1 MDGSQYL
8 GFVYGQRQ
16 GVKRFSTRPGG
27 FRAATGSFRG
37 TQMLT
42 KSEKFGTVLTVGPR
56 LQKLLDE
63 GLGLTLLWSE
73 DYPDQEEATPDGR
86 GEFQHT
92 REWIETASLEKV
104 FDLWCRGHNLIGF
117 SYLLLDSTKKFR
129 EIIKDRT

>member
-1 MDGSQYL
+1 
-8 GFVYGQRQ
+8 
-16 GVKRFSTRPGG
+16 
-27 FRAATGSFRG
+27 
-37 TQMLT
+37 MLT

-73 DYPDQEEATPDGR
+73 DYPNQEEITSDGR

-92 REWIETASLEKV
+92 REWIETAPLEKV

-117 SYLLLDSTKKFR
+117 SYLLLDATKKFR
-129 EIIKDRT
+129 EIVKDRT